1 MDKYTW
7 QEAGSS
13 YLPGELIA
21 AFLWAQLEEAGE
33 ITENR
38 MACWRRYH
46 EMLEPLEREG
56 VLRRP
61 SIPSHCRHN
70 AHMYY
75 ILLAPDI
82 DRQPVLNELKKQGI
96 DAVFHYVPLHSAPAG
111 RRYGRVHGAMNRT
124 DSLSARLIRL
134 PLWYGMARAAQEK
147 TVETLRAALH
157 R

>member
-1 MDKYTW
+1 
-7 QEAGSS
+7 
-13 YLPGELIA
+13 
-21 AFLWAQLEEAGE
+21 
-33 ITENR
+33 
-38 MACWRRYH
+38 
-46 EMLEPLEREG
+46 
-56 VLRRP
+56 
-61 SIPSHCRHN
+61 
-70 AHMYY
+70 MYY